1 MMSILLTALVLP
13 AIFIA
18 VQWIVSDHT
27 RSVSGMREEKSQ
39 RWREIEPSVRH
50 QSETRKTL
58 EISKWLKRS
67 DSIIELI
74 ATLMTMFVFLLT
86 LHNFLSGQIQ
96 MIIGEIFITGMALFL
111 AISWRYMRSRNKLK
125 SLISEIE
132 IEIPSVIVMFSLLV
146 SAGES
151 LRGAIE
157 YLSHFPKSKISKIFR
172 DINVYHQ
179 HGLSITQLLDS
190 AAEESH
196 SRSFRKFTDALALSI
211 DRGSP
216 LSAVLANQT
225 FESRSAY
232 KAELLKVA
240 GKAELKLMIP
250 IVFLILP
257 ISIVFALLPSL
268 KALSN
273 VM

>member
-1 MMSILLTALVLP
+1 MMSILITGLVLP
-13 AIFIA
+13 AILIG
-18 VQWIVSDHT
+18 VQWIVDDHANVK
-27 RSVSGMREEKSQ
+27 SEK
-39 RWREIEPSVRH
+39 REIKSVKSH
-50 QSETRKTL
+50 KSETSNRYQSTIKEAL
-58 EISKWLKRS
+58 DISKWLKRS

-74 ATLMTMFVFLLT
+74 ATLITIFVFLLT

-96 MIIGEIFITGMALFL
+96 MIVGEIFITGL
-111 AISWRYMRSRNKLK
+111 AIFVTISWRYMRSRNKLK

-146 SAGES
+146 SASES

-157 YLSHFPKSKISKIFR
+157 YLSNFPRSKISKIFR
-172 DINVYHQ
+172 DINAYHQ
-179 HGLSITQLLDS
+179 RGLSITQSLDS

-196 SRSFRKFTDALALSI
+196 SRTFRKFTDALALSI

-225 FESRSAY
+225 SESRSAY
-232 KAELLKVA
+232 KAELLKMA

-250 IVFLILP
+250 VVFLILP